1 MWKEMRTEKRF
12 ARILSYPG
20 IGLGCRHRLRHRS
33 RYCSHRRHRRRCRRH
48 QRQHRRYRSFFPQTK
63 GIGSILDNEEPF
75 HCKNKV
81 DWITLGRQQE
91 ANLSQSRLFSVPE
104 KDTGGF
110 RIIHFLGQEEYR
122 SRFRDSLSP
131 KQASAESSFNS
142 RDCFICFD

>member
-104 KDTGGF
+104 RGYRWLPNYSFFGA
-110 RIIHFLGQEEYR
+110 RGISVSISGQPVTET
-122 SRFRDSLSP
+122 SLRRVI
-131 KQASAESSFNS
+131 F
-142 RDCFICFD
+142 